1 QGIVG
6 RHRHHARVGS
16 DEPVKVLGIAGDE
29 ILVGPLAAQ
38 GFLNDAQPGRH
49 VAGRAVGVVFH
60 VAPLGV
66 FVVQHELHPDRQRG
80 QGHLDEIT
88 RVVDG
93 LGEGSREHD
102 ELSTVL
108 GRLVDRLP
116 LGVSVDSSTPT
127 VIPPGYAH
135 SHLRRHLSSGW
146 NFAPA
151 RMAAYITP
159 YLWQLRTKITS
170 SSHSGSR
177 MTLEGPALQCYL

>member
-1 QGIVG
+1 MVADPG
-6 RHRHHARVGS
+6 
-16 DEPVKVLGIAGDE
+16 
-29 ILVGPLAAQ
+29 LAAA
-38 GFLNDAQPGRH
+38 LA
-49 VAGRAVGVVFH
+49 
-60 VAPLGV
+60 APPSL
-66 FVVQHELHPDRQRG
+66 LIA
-80 QGHLDEIT
+80 L
-88 RVVDG
+88 
-93 LGEGSREHD
+93 
-102 ELSTVL
+102 VL
-108 GRLVDRLP
+108 LVDRLP

-177 MTLEGPALQCYL
+177 MTLEGPALPCYL